1 MKSFAAFLLIVF
13 LSSLNCNNNTT
24 NATTEELKE
33 SLSKFEDE
41 LTELKEAL
49 GQNQSFPEDNMTEE
63 EYEKK
68 FNEDIQEILKE
79 MKLDDKE
86 TITKKQFEILFKKV
100 MTKDESDEDTE
111 ESEQILSGITEKL
124 METIPDTVY
133 VKNIT
138 QYFNSQK
145 LAEIFSDLLSDLG
158 ADFDLLGMN
167 EQTDETFQ
175 DEMLQDLEKKKEPTD
190 EKIEDL

>member
-1 MKSFAAFLLIVF
+1 MKSFAAFLLILF
-13 LSSLNCNNNTT
+13 LSSIHCNNNTT

-33 SLSKFEDE
+33 SLSKIEDE
-41 LTELKEAL
+41 LIELKEAL

-63 EYEKK
+63 EYEKQ
-68 FNEDIQEILKE
+68 FNEDIQAILKE

-86 TITKKQFEILFKKV
+86 TMTKKQFETLFKKV
-100 MTKDESDEDTE
+100 MTKDDPDEDTE
-111 ESEQILSGITEKL
+111 ESEQILAGITEKL
-124 METIPDTVY
+124 MVTIPDTVY

-145 LAEIFSDLLSDLG
+145 LAEIFSDLLGDLG

-167 EQTDETFQ
+167 EQVDENVQ
-175 DEMLQDLEKKKEPTD
+175 DEMFQDIEKKNED

>member
-1 MKSFAAFLLIVF
+1 MKTFSIILFALF
-13 LSSLNCNNNTT
+13 LSSLLCNNNTT
-24 NATTEELKE
+24 NEDLNE
-33 SLSKFEDE
+33 SISKIEDE
-41 LTELKEAL
+41 LIDLKEAL
-49 GQNQSFPEDNMTEE
+49 GENQSFPEDNMTDE

-86 TITKKQFEILFKKV
+86 TITKSQFETLFKKI
-100 MTKDESDEDTE
+100 MTKDDPDGESE

-124 METIPDTVY
+124 METIPDAVF

-145 LAEIFSDLLSDLG
+145 IAEIFSDLLGDLG
-158 ADFDLLGMN
+158 ADFDMIGMMD
-167 EQTDETFQ
+167 QTDEKGQ
-175 DEMLQDLEKKKEPTD
+175 DDMLKDLEKDKENLG